1 MQQQFVVQRLAV
13 TALPLAAAA
22 AVGLVGFAVVAAAAV
37 GVQLVQLWWELG
49 QSIDDASPPQS
60 PPPVAVPAVVTPHQW
75 LPADDSSPAA
85 VTSFLQ

>member
-13 TALPLAAAA
+13 TALPLAAAVA
-22 AVGLVGFAVVAAAAV
+22 ELVGFAVVAAAV

-49 QSIDDASPPQS
+49 PSTDDASPPQS
-60 PPPVAVPAVVTPHQW
+60 PPPVAPAVVTQHQW
-75 LPADDSSPAA
+75 LQADDSSLAA